1 MSSSLERYTERME
14 QYASRFSR
22 FPRFLDVTMVLALI
36 GCAFFGTQLS
46 LPGVDRPDT
55 GKSLEVMLGAS
66 CFVLLKYR
74 THTRTVVVVVAG
86 VTIAAIA
93 RGYLLTPMLLA
104 PLLAAMYWLAVLC
117 DRRTVRLYA
126 LVTTVAL
133 LTVNLFS
140 DGMRDL
146 SPVLTVIGPVF
157 WMALPLV
164 GGSLAR
170 LRGDYLEAV
179 KARAEHA
186 ERTREEE
193 ARLRVTEERMRIAR
207 ELHDVVAHHLALA
220 NAQAGTAAHLSRS
233 NPEQSRKILDDL
245 TGTTSAALRELKAT
259 LGLLRQDDR
268 PKGEGL
274 DPAPGLARLPELI
287 DSYRSAGLEVVVHQQ
302 GVRRPLTPGVDLT
315 AYRIVQEALTNVAK
329 HAPERAAHVGFTYA
343 DSRLLITVS
352 NDGPATATATATAVN
367 GTSGGF
373 GLLGMRERAQSIGG
387 DLCAGPRPEGGFE
400 VTTALPLQ
408 PSAAVEGESP

>member
-1 MSSSLERYTERME
+1 MSSSLERYTERLE

-36 GCAFFGTQLS
+36 GCAFFGTHLS
-46 LPGVDRPDT
+46 LPGVNRPDT
-55 GKSLEVMLGAS
+55 GKSLEIMLGLS

-74 THTRTVVVVVAG
+74 TRTRTVVVVVAG

-126 LVTTVAL
+126 LAVTVAL

-186 ERTREEE
+186 EHTREEE

-245 TGTTSAALRELKAT
+245 TGTTSSALRELKAT

-274 DPAPGLARLPELI
+274 EPAPGLARLPELI
-287 DSYRSAGLEVVVHQQ
+287 DSYRSAGLEVVVHQE

-352 NDGPATATATATAVN
+352 NDGPATATAVN

-373 GLLGMRERAQSIGG
+373 GLRGMRERAQTIGG

-408 PSAAVEGESP
+408 PSAPVEGESP

>member
-329 HAPERAAHVGFTYA
+329 HAPEHAAHVGFTYA

>member
-1 MSSSLERYTERME
+1 MSTSLERYTERVE
-14 QYASRFSR
+14 QYASRFPR
-22 FPRFLDVTMVLALI
+22 FPRFLDVMMVLALI
-36 GCAFFGTQLS
+36 GSASLGTQLS
-46 LPGVDRPDT
+46 LPGVTPPDSD
-55 GKSLEVMLGAS
+55 KPLEVMLGLS

-93 RGYLLTPMLLA
+93 RGYLLTPLLLA

-117 DRRTVRLYA
+117 DRRTIRMYG
-126 LVTTVAL
+126 LVVTVAL

-193 ARLRVTEERMRIAR
+193 ARLRVAEERMRIAR

-220 NAQAGTAAHLSRS
+220 NAQAGTAAHLARS

-245 TGTTSAALRELKAT
+245 TGTTSSALRELKVT

-268 PKGEGL
+268 PDGEGL
-274 DPAPGLARLPELI
+274 EPAPGLARLPELV
-287 DSYRSAGLEVVVHQQ
+287 DSYRSAGLEVTVHQEGARQ
-302 GVRRPLTPGVDLT
+302 PLSPGVDLT

-329 HAPERAAHVGFTYA
+329 HASAHAAHVTFTYA

-352 NDGPATATATATAVN
+352 NDGPATAPAPAPA
-367 GTSGGF
+367 SGGF
-373 GLLGMRERAQSIGG
+373 GLRGMRERAQSIGG
-387 DLCAGPRPEGGFE
+387 ELCAGPRPEGGFE

-408 PSAAVEGESP
+408 PSAAVQGETV